1 MRPPANPNTQLHRFL
16 KDGIYKA
23 LTSQPTLP
31 YHLRTTIDGDTPTQP
46 IDLTSPP
53 LSPSPGQGSTERV
66 DSAEVNEQRCHSESQ
81 TDDGHQLVPDIS
93 SQRHSEGVGEGEI
106 TFCPTNPNQRIPD
119 SPGAAP
125 RRRSTS
131 PHRPLATQEGNSTP
145 KLFRLRCWEA
155 WQLPTDAEWLWDFQ
169 LSHQGRYDTDFVWT
183 STGPWFQSGEATDRQ
198 QASHECHVWTPFKI
212 ELVDYDYDSYT
223 IWVLRKRGP
232 RHRPWILFAGKAE
245 DSRVH
250 YMVGQPT
257 SQYQVFELEGAPLQW
272 GGHQYQADCRLVE
285 LEYQE
290 VARFQTGAAL
300 HQWAYEF
307 QENFPLAEVERLS
320 ENIRDPNGRFLRPVS
335 SPGTGIALDGRI
347 QGSEDDSVSEPLS
360 PGSTDDS
367 EDQRSSED
375 EAEEHSLDCSEQLD
389 DSPMLSQS
397 SGEESSSGGSLTDSL
412 SGDSSDGTDRSRQHS
427 LSDSGEY
434 RSAARYGAER
444 YSPGEDYNTR
454 PVKRNRI
461 SPGDGPTTRPAVYQ
475 CWKCRLS
482 NTTRYHYATRTYY
495 CKCRGVTYHY

>member
-23 LTSQPTLP
+23 LTAQSTLP
-31 YHLRTTIDGDTPTQP
+31 YHLRTTIDGDTPDQP

-53 LSPSPGQGSTERV
+53 LSPAPGQGSSEGV
-66 DSAEVNEQRCHSESQ
+66 DSASSGPFAQPQNREDVR
-81 TDDGHQLVPDIS
+81 DQLVPDLS
-93 SQRHSEGVGEGEI
+93 SQQHSQGASEGEI
-106 TFCPTNPNQRIPD
+106 TFCPTDPNQRLPD

-131 PHRPLATQEGNSTP
+131 PHRPVATQEGNSTP

-155 WQLPTDAEWLWDFQ
+155 WQLPTDAQWLWDFQ

-198 QASHECHVWTPFKI
+198 QESHECYVWTPFQI

-223 IWVLRKRGP
+223 IWVLRKRGA
-232 RHRPWILFAGKAE
+232 RHRPWILFAGKAQ

-250 YMVGQPT
+250 YLVGQPT

-307 QENFPLAEVERLS
+307 QENFPLAEVIRLS
-320 ENIRDPNGRFLRPVS
+320 ENIRDPSGRFLRPVS
-335 SPGTGIALDGRI
+335 TPGAGIALDGRI
-347 QGSEDDSVSEPLS
+347 QGPEDDSISES
-360 PGSTDDS
+360 DSSRSTDDS
-367 EDQRSSED
+367 QDQRSTED
-375 EAEEHSLDCSEQLD
+375 EAQEHSLDCSEQLD

-397 SGEESSSGGSLTDSL
+397 SGEDTSSGGSLTDSL
-412 SGDSSDGTDRSRQHS
+412 SGSDSDGPFGSGQHS
-427 LSDSGEY
+427 LAYSRPRY
-434 RSAARYGAER
+434 NARYT
-444 YSPGEDYNTR
+444 YQPGEDYNTR
-454 PVKRNRI
+454 PTKRARTQH
-461 SPGDGPTTRPAVYQ
+461 PYH
-475 CWKCRLS
+475 CWKCRLNGGTS
-482 NTTRYHYATRTYY
+482 NYSYARGTYY
-495 CKCRGVTYHY
+495 CKCTGRTISYLQ